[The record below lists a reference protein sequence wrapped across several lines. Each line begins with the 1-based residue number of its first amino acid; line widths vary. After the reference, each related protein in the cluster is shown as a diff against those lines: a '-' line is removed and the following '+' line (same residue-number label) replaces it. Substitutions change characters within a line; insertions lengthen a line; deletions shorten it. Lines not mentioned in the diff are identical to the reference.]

1 MGIVI
6 RQSLKGSIVTYLG
19 TAIGTFNVIFLYNK
33 FLSQEQVGLIAG
45 ALVSIPLIFAS
56 FTQLGIPHIA
66 VRFFPHFDDPA
77 NGHKGFFTF
86 LLAAPL
92 FGLLLFI
99 LGYLALKPL
108 FFDVYSTNSPLLPH
122 YFYYIIPL
130 TASYLYMSVLEAYAR
145 VHLHR
150 GAGDH

>member
-66 VRFFPHFDDPA
+66 VRFFPHFDDPS
-77 NGHKGFFTF
+77 
-86 LLAAPL
+86 L
-92 FGLLLFI
+92 FYLFI
-99 LGYLALKPL
+99 SGPTIRIESFCAR
-108 FFDVYSTNSPLLPH
+108 LPR
-122 YFYYIIPL
+122 
-130 TASYLYMSVLEAYAR
+130 T
-145 VHLHR
+145 
-150 GAGDH
+150 

>member
-86 LLAAPL
+86 LLDPPI
-92 FGLLLFI
+92 FVFSI
-99 LGYLALKPL
+99 FVLGYHQKNP
-108 FFDVYSTNSPLLPH
+108 
-122 YFYYIIPL
+122 
-130 TASYLYMSVLEAYAR
+130 
-145 VHLHR
+145 
-150 GAGDH
+150 